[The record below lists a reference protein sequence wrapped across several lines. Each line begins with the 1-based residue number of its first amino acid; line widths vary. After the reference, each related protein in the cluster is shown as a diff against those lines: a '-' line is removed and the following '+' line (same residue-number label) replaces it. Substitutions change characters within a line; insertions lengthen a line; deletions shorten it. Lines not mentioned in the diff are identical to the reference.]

1 MAESDEMRDELRHAL
16 VVALTVASV
25 ARRAQVNHQ
34 ERAVR
39 EQRERLAASE
49 REATATAALAR
60 ARFAA
65 VEDPPWW
72 ADSDVAA
79 KAAMWDDVTRTTEDP
94 DVDDAVRSHA
104 AGARAQM
111 GRQLR
116 DRYGVDP
123 DAVEQTVA
131 EQLAARDSK
140 RAGADA
146 DAVPAHGR
154 SEGVLEHP
162 SAAAS
167 ASEAVGGVDRS
178 EQLRSRLAESGAPEE
193 AVEAAVASDQAF
205 PRRTDEVARSRRPA
219 ESAET
224 DHAVRQARRRR
235 R

>member
-39 EQRERLAASE
+39 QQRERLAASE

-60 ARFAA
+60 SRFAA
-65 VEDPPWW
+65 VEDPQWW
-72 ADSDVAA
+72 DDSDVAA

-104 AGARAQM
+104 AGAHAQM

-123 DAVEQTVA
+123 DAVEQTIA
-131 EQLAARDSK
+131 EQLAARDSA
-140 RAGADA
+140 AG
-146 DAVPAHGR
+146 
-154 SEGVLEHP
+154 
-162 SAAAS
+162 
-167 ASEAVGGVDRS
+167 
-178 EQLRSRLAESGAPEE
+178 GAP
-193 AVEAAVASDQAF
+193 AD
-205 PRRTDEVARSRRPA
+205 
-219 ESAET
+219 
-224 DHAVRQARRRR
+224 
-235 R
+235 